1 MMTPRANG
9 QDAQARNARGTA
21 RMRHGWDGFDER
33 DEDGYEYEPRRRHA
47 HGQRR
52 RRGSKKRKETEEER
66 VYRQARLA
74 AAARVG
80 FLTHLTSYGAVCL
93 FLLFVAGFRT
103 AFTVAFFWGI
113 GIAAHYFAAILGPEL
128 RRRFVAREVESQL
141 AHNAP
146 RERQNLETKHV
157 RSLEELSASI
167 AHEIRNPITAAKSLV
182 QQMGEDPASN
192 ENVDYAKVAIEEL
205 DRVER
210 SVAHLLR
217 YAREEDVRMV
227 EFVMGEVVESALETF
242 RERIRNSA
250 VDLRFDV
257 GRHER
262 LRGDPEQLRRVLINL
277 FGNALDALEDSNV
290 REPRLQI
297 TSGENLA
304 GTECWVRVADNGPGI
319 DPETLGKIFSPFYTS
334 KQRGT
339 GLGLALSKKVV
350 DAHGGSIEAHSA
362 PGEGATFTITIPKHA
377 ERA

>member
-1 MMTPRANG
+1 MMTARLNG
-9 QDAQARNARGTA
+9 HDAQERDARGTA
-21 RMRHGWDGFDER
+21 RMRHDWDGDER
-33 DEDGYEYEPRRRHA
+33 YDDDEGPRRRH
-47 HGQRR
+47 
-52 RRGSKKRKETEEER
+52 RGRNRHRGKKKRREETEEER
-66 VYRQARLA
+66 VYRQARRA
-74 AAARVG
+74 ANDRIG
-80 FLTHLTSYGAVCL
+80 FLTHLTAYGAVCL
-93 FLLFVAGFRT
+93 FLLFVAGFRP
-103 AFTVAFFWGI
+103 AFSVAFFWGI
-113 GIAAHYFAAILGPEL
+113 GIAAHYFGAILGPEL
-128 RRRFVAREVESQL
+128 RRRFVEREVETKL

-227 EFVMGEVVESALETF
+227 DFVLGDVVESALETF
-242 RERIRNSA
+242 RERIRSSD
-250 VDLRFDV
+250 VDLSFDV
-257 GRHER
+257 GHHER
-262 LRGDPEQLRRVLINL
+262 LQGDPEQLRRVLINL
-277 FGNALDALEDSNV
+277 FGNALDAMDDNGIDA
-290 REPRLQI
+290 PRLEI

-304 GTECWVRVADNGPGI
+304 GTECWVRVSDNGPGI

-339 GLGLALSKKVV
+339 GLGLALAKKVV